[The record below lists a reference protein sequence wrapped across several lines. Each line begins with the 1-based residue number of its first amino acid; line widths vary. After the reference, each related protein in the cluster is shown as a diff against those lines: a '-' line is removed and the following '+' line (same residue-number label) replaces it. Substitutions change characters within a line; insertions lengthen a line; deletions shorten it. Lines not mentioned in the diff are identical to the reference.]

1 MARPP
6 KYSSDQIMDAVLHVL
21 RGHRPDEVSVTAVS
35 DVLGAPSGSIYHRF
49 PSRDALLASVW
60 LRAGEA
66 FSRSFASALG
76 GPDPIEGGLAA
87 VRHQLEWARRRPA
100 EARLFLLHGRA
111 EVGNTAWPPH
121 LLARATR
128 LANELTDSVRT
139 FAAKAPGV
147 SFARARF
154 ALLDVPQASIRRA
167 VASGSDLDSETQ
179 RLVEETVAAL
189 LARPEGLTR
198 MAS

>member
-1 MARPP
+1 
-6 KYSSDQIMDAVLHVL
+6 MDAVLHVL

-66 FSRSFASALG
+66 FSRSFSAALAA
-76 GPDPIEGGLAA
+76 PDPLEAGLGA

-100 EARLFLLHGRA
+100 EARLFLLYGRS
-111 EVGNTAWPPH
+111 EVSNTAWPPQ

-128 LANELTDSVRT
+128 LANELTDSVRA
-139 FAAKAPGV
+139 FAAAAPGV

-154 ALLDVPQASIRRA
+154 ALMDVPQAAIRRA
-167 VASGSDLDSETQ
+167 AASGSDLDSETQ